1 MHEHALRLV
10 YKDKIYSFWELLER
24 DKSAT
29 VHERNIQVQINI
41 NIQSKKWGCTWN
53 NDKNFKIQRPFI

>member
-41 NIQSKKWGCTWN
+41 NIQSKKWGCT
-53 NDKNFKIQRPFI
+53 